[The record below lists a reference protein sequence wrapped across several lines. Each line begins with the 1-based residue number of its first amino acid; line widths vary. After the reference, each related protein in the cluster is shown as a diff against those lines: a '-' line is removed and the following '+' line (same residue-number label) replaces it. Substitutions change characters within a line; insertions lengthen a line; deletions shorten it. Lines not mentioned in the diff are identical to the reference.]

1 MVQLGQYIPRSSVV
15 HKLDPRVK
23 LAAVVALSFMILN
36 GDLMMLCWI
45 TASLLI
51 LVRLSHLKLHH
62 IGAAFRP
69 VLFFLGLL
77 FFLHL
82 LFTNGAPI
90 PPFPHWPITVTYEGL
105 RTGTF
110 VIWQFSLLILSASI
124 LTMSTPP
131 GELISGIERLM
142 RPLRIIKVPSHDLAL
157 MISMAMR
164 FVPTILDELN
174 RIKEAQTARGACF
187 KSGPLLHRMKATASL
202 LIPLILGTVRRAD
215 ALTVAMESRGYRQG
229 PRTYLRELRMNR
241 TDYLAALLF
250 ASAMGLEPGVQYL
263 LRNMAGIAAQA
274 LCLK

>member
-1 MVQLGQYIPRSSVV
+1 MIQLGQYIPRSSVV

-23 LAAVVALSFMILN
+23 LAAAVVLSFMILK
-36 GDLMMLCWI
+36 GDLLMLCWI

-51 LVRLSHLKLHH
+51 LVPLSHLKLHH
-62 IGAAFRP
+62 LGAAFRP

-82 LFTNGAPI
+82 LFSAGTPI
-90 PPFPHWPITVTYEGL
+90 PPFPHWPVTVTYEGL
-105 RTGTF
+105 HAGTF

-124 LTMSTPP
+124 LTMSTPQ
-131 GELISGIERLM
+131 GELISGIERFM
-142 RPLRIIKVPSHDLAL
+142 RPLKIFKVPSHDLAL
-157 MISMAMR
+157 MISMAIR

-187 KSGPLLHRMKATASL
+187 KSGPLLIRMKATASL

-215 ALTVAMESRGYRQG
+215 TLTAAMESRGYRRG

-241 TDYLAALLF
+241 TDYLATLLF
-250 ASAMGLEPGVQYL
+250 AGTMGLEPVLQYV
-263 LRNMAGIAAQA
+263 LRNMLG
-274 LCLK
+274 